1 MRQVRWGV
9 LGPAVVVVAAAGAWS
24 MRGSAPEAATAPPVA
39 TGARA
44 PAELE
49 RELQSLR
56 AELES
61 LRQGQ
66 GRLTRQV
73 ESVSA
78 PTPVAA
84 PLNGTEA
91 QPPPEKGKRSAEEER
106 AAAEEVRKE
115 RLMELDA
122 RLEAAVQTEARDVT
136 WAKNTEEQLSGAFH
150 GTELV
155 GSHLTRV
162 DCRTK
167 LCVREVEHDTPEAR
181 AELLMSLQRAAGIRG
196 AQAVLRPAGDGT
208 RLASRVYLSR
218 AGERLPMTSRP

>member
-1 MRQVRWGV
+1 
-9 LGPAVVVVAAAGAWS
+9 

-39 TGARA
+39 AEARA

-49 RELQSLR
+49 RELRALR

-73 ESVSA
+73 ESAAVPA
-78 PTPVAA
+78 PVAA
-84 PLNGTEA
+84 APAGTEA
-91 QPPPEKGKRSAEEER
+91 PPTGARSAEEER
-106 AAAEEVRKE
+106 AAAEEARKE

-122 RLEAAVQTEARDVT
+122 RLEAAVQTEARDTT
-136 WAKNTEEQLSGAFH
+136 WAGPTEDKLSGAFH
-150 GTELV
+150 APELV

-167 LCVREVEHDTPEAR
+167 LCVLEVEHDTPEAR
-181 AELLMSLQRAAGIRG
+181 AELLMSLQRSAGIRG
-196 AQAVLRPAGDGT
+196 AQAVIRPAGDGT

-218 AGERLPMTSRP
+218 PGERLPMKSHP

>member
-1 MRQVRWGV
+1 
-9 LGPAVVVVAAAGAWS
+9 
-24 MRGSAPEAATAPPVA
+24 MRGNVPEAATAPPVA
-39 TGARA
+39 TEARA

-49 RELQSLR
+49 REVRALR

-73 ESVSA
+73 ESASA
-78 PTPVAA
+78 PTPVA
-84 PLNGTEA
+84 GTEA
-91 QPPPEKGKRSAEEER
+91 QPPPEAGKRSAEEER

-115 RLMELDA
+115 RLAELDA
-122 RLEAAVQTEARDVT
+122 RLEIAVQTEARDTT
-136 WAKNTEEQLSGAFH
+136 WAGNTEEKLSGAFH
-150 GTELV
+150 APELA

-167 LCVREVEHDTPEAR
+167 LCVLEVEHDTPEAR
-181 AELLMSLQRAAGIRG
+181 AELLMSLQRSAGIRG

-218 AGERLPMTSRP
+218 TGERLPMTSRP